1 MATMKELMLA
11 GEPYLADDEEIRAD
25 YARCQRRLEAFT
37 AGDDAARHTLL
48 RAVLD
53 EVGERVEVRPP
64 FVCEFGRVRIGAGT
78 FVNVGCVMLDC
89 APIAIGEACQLAP
102 NVQLVTATH
111 PLDPVARRAGW
122 ESAHPIVLEDNVWLG
137 AGVIVGPGVR
147 IGEDTRGRGG
157 QRRAERS
164 ARRGAR
170 RRQPGPRPAATTVI
184 GMKAARQLSAALP
197 LPAGLREKLPTPT
210 RQVAVVRLQGVITA
224 QASPLSGGAINL
236 HALEDALKD
245 AFALPRLDAVALIIN
260 SPGGSPTQSALIADR
275 IRQLADE
282 KSVPVLAFCED
293 LAASGGYWLACAADE
308 IIAHPTSLVG
318 SIGVVSGGFGLDGLI
333 ARFDVERRLHTA
345 GESKA
350 RLDPFQPEKAEDVEW
365 LRGELE
371 ELHRLFV
378 AWVQERRGDRLKD
391 AGDVFTG
398 EVWTG
403 SRAHGLGL
411 VDELGTLHGVI
422 KARFPDA
429 ELTTVQ
435 AKKSLL
441 AKLSGAAGVSL
452 NAADAIPAAFDAL
465 ERRAAW
471 ARFGR

>member
-1 MATMKELMLA
+1 
-11 GEPYLADDEEIRAD
+11 
-25 YARCQRRLEAFT
+25 
-37 AGDDAARHTLL
+37 
-48 RAVLD
+48 
-53 EVGERVEVRPP
+53 
-64 FVCEFGRVRIGAGT
+64 
-78 FVNVGCVMLDC
+78 
-89 APIAIGEACQLAP
+89 
-102 NVQLVTATH
+102 
-111 PLDPVARRAGW
+111 
-122 ESAHPIVLEDNVWLG
+122 
-137 AGVIVGPGVR
+137 
-147 IGEDTRGRGG
+147 
-157 QRRAERS
+157 
-164 ARRGAR
+164 
-170 RRQPGPRPAATTVI
+170 
-184 GMKAARQLSAALP
+184 MKAVDQLTAALP
-197 LPAGLREKLPTPT
+197 LPAGLKEKLPTQS
-210 RQVAVVRLQGVITA
+210 RQVAVVRLQGVITS
-224 QASPLSGGAINL
+224 QGSPLSGGVINL
-236 HALEDALKD
+236 HALEDALKN
-245 AFALPRLDAVALIIN
+245 AFALPRLDAVALVIN
-260 SPGGSPTQSALIADR
+260 SPGGSPTQSALVADR

-282 KSVPVLAFCED
+282 KKVPVLAFCED

-378 AWVQERRGDRLKD
+378 GWVKERRGGRLS
-391 AGDVFTG
+391 AESDVFTG

-411 VDELGTLHGVI
+411 IDELGTLHGVI
-422 KARFPDA
+422 KARFPEA

-441 AKLSGAAGVSL
+441 SKLSGAAGVSL
-452 NAADAIPAAFDAL
+452 NAADAIPAVFDAL